1 MKQKEQFADSL
12 RGLLQHLLND
22 SKTINVRYLC
32 LITQDNAL
40 CRCTIPNVTVS
51 IHIMHSS
58 LALSSPAEA
67 L

>member
-40 CRCTIPNVTVS
+40 CLCTIPNDTV
-51 IHIMHSS
+51 MHSYY
-58 LALSSPAEA
+58 A
-67 L
+67 